1 MNVAKT
7 LQLFMIDG
15 NASVDVQRG
24 AVATLNSLTGLTIQ
38 TAAASVKIHRLTVIR
53 LNFGIKGDVPV
64 NVSQYGAQKASSK
77 TLKVASAYAL
87 KDALTDTIGSRM
99 SVNVC

>member
-1 MNVAKT
+1 MNVTKT
-7 LQLFMIDG
+7 LQHFMIDG

-38 TAAASVKIHRLTVIR
+38 TAVASVKIHRLTVIR
-53 LNFGIKGDVPV
+53 LNFAIKGDVPV

-77 TLKVASAYAL
+77 TLKVASASAL
-87 KDALTDTIGSRM
+87 RDALIDTIGSRM
-99 SVNVC
+99 NVNVC